1 MQRRCRG
8 QKLIGLCLLVELCR
22 GGCGAAAAAA
32 ATQREPPEARAPVR
46 AGCCRQRSRDGP
58 ARAPAARPAATVA
71 AARRPRAVN
80 ALYIWTQVKLTC
92 VHMYRAVAVF
102 SRNSS
107 YIHPNLKND

>member
-58 ARAPAARPAATVA
+58 ARAPAARPAADVG
-71 AARRPRAVN
+71 
-80 ALYIWTQVKLTC
+80 
-92 VHMYRAVAVF
+92 
-102 SRNSS
+102 
-107 YIHPNLKND
+107 IHDGPQEP